1 MFSVL
6 IMVDTRRIGIFLLCF
21 VALSAVHGQPH
32 HPGDHDWDDHSDD
45 QDHPP
50 GEEANIVL
58 CAHVKEWPSG
68 VQVYPGLV
76 CPVHC
81 CQRNDHVECCEEE
94 EPEPVEHGKGRMLAL
109 IIVASLLAVLS
120 IACFAFGCYKHKKAK
135 LRKTRPT
142 GSPNDVPVRLETIS
156 GGRYTVPRRAAGWGE
171 DFKLP
176 PSTTSGK
183 YKIPDGPPTY
193 SQATNNYPTQPP
205 PYTSPEPPIDTWNA
219 GSGKE
224 TPIPPADVP
233 IATAPSGTVYLSSS

>member
-142 GSPNDVPVRLETIS
+142 GSPND
-156 GGRYTVPRRAAGWGE
+156 
-171 DFKLP
+171 
-176 PSTTSGK
+176 
-183 YKIPDGPPTY
+183 GPPTY

-233 IATAPSGTVYLSSS
+233 IATAPSGTAKNSPVKAVRFSRNGKLTNDEI